1 MRDDFIGRI
10 QGNVSKSIADTPLQR
25 RMHEIRQGFLDGD
38 KEDGGN
44 AGAEVLQE
52 LIEFC
57 RHEHPEKF
65 SSVREYLDYRYDDI
79 ANR

>member
-1 MRDDFIGRI
+1 
-10 QGNVSKSIADTPLQR
+10 
-25 RMHEIRQGFLDGD
+25 MHEIRQGFLDGD

-52 LIEFC
+52 LIDFC
-57 RHEHPEKF
+57 RHEHPQEF
-65 SSVREYLDYRYDDI
+65 SSIREYLDYRYDDI